1 MRQWRD
7 SDREPFRRMNADA
20 AVMEFMPKRLTVEES
35 DVLADCIQKRLEERG
50 FGLFAAEL
58 RETGNFIGFVG
69 LSAPAFEAH
78 FTPCVEIGWRLA
90 REFWGLGY
98 ATEGANAVLRLA
110 FVSLELS
117 EVVSFTAALN
127 VRSRGVMERL
137 GMVRNTKDDFDH
149 PMLPATDSLRP
160 HVLYRLARADWLPDE
175 KAVSERG

>member
-1 MRQWRD
+1 M
-7 SDREPFRRMNADA
+7 
-20 AVMEFMPKRLTVEES
+20 
-35 DVLADCIQKRLEERG
+35 LADRIHKRLEERG

-58 RETGNFIGFVG
+58 RETGSFIGFVG

-90 REFWGLGY
+90 REFWGSGY

-110 FVSLELS
+110 FMSLELS

-137 GMVRNTKDDFDH
+137 GMVRDTKDDFDH
-149 PMLPATDSLRP
+149 PMLSATDPLRP
-160 HVLYRLARADWLPDE
+160 HVLYRLARANWLPDE
-175 KAVSERG
+175 KAVSGRG